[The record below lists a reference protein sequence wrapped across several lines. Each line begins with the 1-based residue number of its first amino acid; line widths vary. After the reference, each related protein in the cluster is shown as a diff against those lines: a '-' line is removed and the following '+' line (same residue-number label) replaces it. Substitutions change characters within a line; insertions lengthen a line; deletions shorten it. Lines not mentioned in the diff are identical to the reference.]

1 MQEVIKKIALAYE
14 RKKDQLL
21 SDTIYSLFHWHS
33 PKQGYRTREEF
44 QSDKR
49 YQELVNTRFLIENN
63 KIDPEN
69 DIIIMP
75 DGTLLMRFCWF
86 YEKYFSEEIA
96 ILEKRKSSAQPSA
109 SNEAPDLQS
118 RDLWSRLSQSRFRSR
133 FSLKADDKRY
143 VSEKGLDTV
152 RRHAQDFVE
161 KRLASAE
168 IPNDEKQT
176 PMRGHPVF
184 IAQHATAT
192 CCKGCLE
199 KWHHIPKGHALTES
213 EKKYIVDVIMEW
225 IQRQMI

>member
-14 RKKDQLL
+14 RKKDQIL

-44 QSDKR
+44 ESDKR

-143 VSEKGLDTV
+143 VADMRKILLRRDWHRLRFLMMRSRHQCVDIRFLLRSMLQLHAAGDALKSGIISQKDTLLRKV
-152 RRHAQDFVE
+152 
-161 KRLASAE
+161 KRN
-168 IPNDEKQT
+168 I
-176 PMRGHPVF
+176 
-184 IAQHATAT
+184 
-192 CCKGCLE
+192 
-199 KWHHIPKGHALTES
+199 
-213 EKKYIVDVIMEW
+213 
-225 IQRQMI
+225 

>member
-14 RKKDQLL
+14 RKKDQIL

-44 QSDKR
+44 ESDKR

-118 RDLWSRLSQSRFRSR
+118 LQRCNEYTDIYREWKGWQASGSYQDGITADCPLY
-133 FSLKADDKRY
+133 KA
-143 VSEKGLDTV
+143 V
-152 RRHAQDFVE
+152 
-161 KRLASAE
+161 
-168 IPNDEKQT
+168 
-176 PMRGHPVF
+176 
-184 IAQHATAT
+184 
-192 CCKGCLE
+192 
-199 KWHHIPKGHALTES
+199 
-213 EKKYIVDVIMEW
+213 
-225 IQRQMI
+225 